1 MVHTT
6 CIDTVMC
13 RYNAESVFR
22 GVIYAFATIAAIHR
36 SDPGRAMGCLLWVFL
51 GFIVRSELWLP
62 PLCAL
67 FQHRVIHD
75 RKISR
80 VKKNPINETNFP
92 YICYMTPTCINP
104 LPYCMHYVTCVKC
117 IQEIL
122 VFHSSLTFKAGSCH
136 GAGSVVP
143 GGTHN
148 DNFRCRHWR
157 RDWHRGSSGFSV
169 FVHLFKR

>member
-1 MVHTT
+1 
-6 CIDTVMC
+6 
-13 RYNAESVFR
+13 
-22 GVIYAFATIAAIHR
+22 
-36 SDPGRAMGCLLWVFL
+36 
-51 GFIVRSELWLP
+51 
-62 PLCAL
+62 
-67 FQHRVIHD
+67 
-75 RKISR
+75 
-80 VKKNPINETNFP
+80 
-92 YICYMTPTCINP
+92 MTPTCINP

-117 IQEIL
+117 IQE

-169 FVHLFKR
+169 FVHLFKRLFMFTPKVVGYRHTLCSIYLAVFTLQGIQKGCPMAPRKGGVWGVFLWALRLSRDVTSSLYVFSGIMS